1 MRTKLVVLVLLTL
14 FISACGSGGGG
25 DTPSITGDSSNDS
38 TGGNNGNTSGN
49 NTVAAGEKGSYFPL
63 TSGSTWTYRKSD
75 QVVVTKEVT
84 SDGRVK
90 TNVGS
95 EPPKYSTYTIANN
108 SIVLTLETVSG
119 VINANMVDFT
129 SKYDVSSVGL
139 LVFPSNTT
147 VGNAETSNY
156 TLQVGIDGGGTP
168 VAKTATLTVVGTETV
183 QVAAGSFNAIKI
195 QEANIVDS
203 VASSPAYSWYAAGVG
218 LVKNGDMELVSYSI
232 K

>member
-14 FISACGSGGGG
+14 FISACGSGGG
-25 DTPSITGDSSNDS
+25 TPSITGAGTNDS

-63 TSGSTWTYRKSD
+63 TAGSTWTYRKAD
-75 QVVVTKEVT
+75 QAVVTKLVT
-84 SDGRVK
+84 NDGRIK

-95 EPPKYSTYTIANN
+95 EPPKYSTYTISNN

-119 VINANMVDFT
+119 VINANMVEFT
-129 SKYDVSSVGL
+129 SKYDVSSIGL

-147 VGNAETSNY
+147 VGTMETSNY

-168 VAKTATLTVVGTETV
+168 VAKTATLTIVGPETV
-183 QVAAGSFNAIKI
+183 QVAAGSFNTIKI